1 MTKISKKQRNE
12 KKTARKRK
20 KAGNVA

>member
-12 KKTARKRK
+12 KKAARKRK